1 MQETENNG
9 YVTYE
14 NYEVYQSNPMPNTNP
29 QQISRNS
36 EICFAF
42 GIVSLCMILGNQI
55 IGLVFGILSLVFHK
69 KALKEG
75 LNTKNMKDGR
85 VMGLVGTIINSII
98 VGFYVLYILF
108 MIFIM
113 IFGLVIG

>member
-1 MQETENNG
+1 MQEFENSG

-14 NYEVYQSNPMPNTNP
+14 NYEVYQNHPMPNTNR
-29 QQISRNS
+29 QQSRNS

-69 KALKEG
+69 KAFKEG
-75 LNTKNMKDGR
+75 FNNKNMKDGR
-85 VMGLVGTIINSII
+85 VMGLIGTIINSII
-98 VGFYVLYILF
+98 VGFYILYFIFIIFF
-108 MIFIM
+108 MIFGM
-113 IFGLVIG
+113 VM